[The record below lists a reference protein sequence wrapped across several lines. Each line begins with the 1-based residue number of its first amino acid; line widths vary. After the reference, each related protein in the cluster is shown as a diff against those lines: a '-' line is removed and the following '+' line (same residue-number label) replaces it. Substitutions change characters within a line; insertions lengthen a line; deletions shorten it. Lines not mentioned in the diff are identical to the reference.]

1 MTCKHCNEPI
11 EKNVVRRSLE
21 PFFYKPWKHSGTH
34 LIGCFDSQGN
44 KMDTVAEPKES
55 E

>member
-21 PFFYKPWKHSGTH
+21 PFFYKPWKHAGTH
-34 LIGCFDSQGN
+34 LISCFDSKGN
-44 KMDTVAEPKES
+44 KLDTVAEPKDS